1 MRSVERVVCAI
12 CFCLLFHSIIAL
24 SADVMSADVLS
35 ADLAAAYIVN
45 EDSHPHRVLPGESAR
60 FSLEPAGHVGRM
72 DVKCSLEADD
82 EMKLTGVTL
91 RTRGLDDVKW
101 PFQTRTIKL
110 ERRIDFDITAQTRA
124 GFAGPLYFEFVNEDR
139 LRVLWHQCYN
149 N

>member
-12 CFCLLFHSIIAL
+12 CFCLLFHSVIAL
-24 SADVMSADVLS
+24 SADALS

-45 EDSHPHRVLPGESAR
+45 EDSHRHRVLPGESAR

-72 DVKCSLEADD
+72 DVKCPLEADD

-91 RTRGLDDVKW
+91 RTRGLGDVKW

-110 ERRIDFDITAQTRA
+110 ERKVDFDITAQTRA